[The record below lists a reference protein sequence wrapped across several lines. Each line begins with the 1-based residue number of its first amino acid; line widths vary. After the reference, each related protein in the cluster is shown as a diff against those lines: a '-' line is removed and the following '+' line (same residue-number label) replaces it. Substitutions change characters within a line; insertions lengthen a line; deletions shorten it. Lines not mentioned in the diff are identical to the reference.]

1 MHRQTPRCVTTLLT
15 LHCLAIGPA
24 RAIRRSARG
33 RPAATTKPVQRG
45 RLAPPTPAR
54 KARTAKTCGTEVGQH
69 WVSSPPL
76 QHVEFPGGHLDVNI
90 LIIGGTRN
98 LGHFLT
104 LSLVSRGHCVTLLN
118 RGQTRDDLPAGIPRL
133 RADRCDEAQLRG
145 ALVGR
150 EFDAVV
156 DTALY
161 RGREAREVVDVLDGR
176 VGRFVF
182 ISTGQVYLVR
192 TGAARPFSEE
202 AYSGALMAEPQGS
215 SSDLN
220 DWRYGIEKREAEDVL
235 AEAWERRCFPVT
247 SLRLPMVASERD
259 HYSRI
264 HGYLLR
270 LRDGGPLLLPR
281 PPWLGVRH
289 VDVHDVVAAIER
301 LLASSAGLGRTY
313 NVSPDETLTLG
324 AFLDLLATIACV
336 PKRTVLVDRAL
347 LESRALLPACSPMS
361 DAWMSELDNARGRS
375 ELGLSYTRVAETL
388 RRIVAHYDAHPGPS
402 PASYGRR
409 AEELALAKEAGCPN
423 ASA

>member
-1 MHRQTPRCVTTLLT
+1 MNV
-15 LHCLAIGPA
+15 
-24 RAIRRSARG
+24 
-33 RPAATTKPVQRG
+33 
-45 RLAPPTPAR
+45 
-54 KARTAKTCGTEVGQH
+54 
-69 WVSSPPL
+69 
-76 QHVEFPGGHLDVNI
+76 

-98 LGHFLT
+98 LGHFLA
-104 LSLVSRGHCVTLLN
+104 LSLVSHGHRVTLLN
-118 RGQTRDDLPAGIPRL
+118 RGQTRDDLPVGIPRL
-133 RADRCDEAQLRG
+133 RADRCDGAQLRQ
-145 ALVGR
+145 ALAGR
-150 EFDAVV
+150 EFDAAV

-202 AYSGALMAEPQGS
+202 AYSGSLMAEPQGS
-215 SSDLN
+215 ISDLN

-235 AEAWERRCFPVT
+235 AEAWERRRFPVT

-259 HYSRI
+259 HFSRI

-289 VDVHDVVAAIER
+289 VDVHDVVAAIEK
-301 LLASSAGLGRTY
+301 LLASSAGLGRAY

-324 AFLDLLATIACV
+324 AFLDLLAGIACV

-347 LESRALLPACSPMS
+347 LESRALLPDCSPMS
-361 DAWMSELDNARGRS
+361 DPWMSELDNARGRS
-375 ELGLSYTRVAETL
+375 ELGLSYTRVTETL
-388 RRIVAHYDAHPGPS
+388 RRIVTHYDAHPVPP

-409 AEELALAKEAGCPN
+409 AEELALLEEHGLGRVQ
-423 ASA
+423 

>member
-1 MHRQTPRCVTTLLT
+1 
-15 LHCLAIGPA
+15 
-24 RAIRRSARG
+24 
-33 RPAATTKPVQRG
+33 
-45 RLAPPTPAR
+45 
-54 KARTAKTCGTEVGQH
+54 
-69 WVSSPPL
+69 
-76 QHVEFPGGHLDVNI
+76 VNI

-104 LSLVSRGHCVTLLN
+104 LSLLSRGHRVTLLN
-118 RGQTRDDLPAGIPRL
+118 RGLTRDDLPASIPRL
-133 RADRCDEAQLRG
+133 RADRCDEAQLRQ
-145 ALVGR
+145 ALAGR
-150 EFDAVV
+150 EFDAAV

-161 RGREAREVVDVLDGR
+161 RGREARQVVDVLDGR

-192 TGAARPFSEE
+192 TGVARPFHEE
-202 AYSGALMAEPQGS
+202 DYAGPLMAEPQAS
-215 SSDLN
+215 ISDLK

-235 AEAWERRCFPVT
+235 AEAWKRLRFPAT

-289 VDVHDVVAAIER
+289 VDVYDVVAAIET
-301 LLASSAGLGRTY
+301 LLAGSAGLGQAY

-324 AFLDLLATIACV
+324 AFLDLLAGIACV

-347 LESRALLPACSPMS
+347 LESRALLPDCSPMS

-388 RRIVAHYDAHPGPS
+388 RRIVAHYDAHPVPP

-409 AEELALAKEAGCPN
+409 AEELALLEEHGLGRVQ
-423 ASA
+423 